1 MLSHFDFIMNEKR
14 FRAIIQMNQVLIITV
29 FSLLVLLI
37 ISIGGNVL
45 LAWTLKNKGQPEYFA
60 TTTDGRLY
68 ALKSLNEPILSQIA
82 VSTFAERVLLKTFS
96 FNYLNSDDVFT
107 SVRGAYSNTAFDSLM
122 RDLHSEHGLIEDAK
136 KNKYL
141 VSALLLS
148 APQLL
153 SQGVDS
159 ITGRYTWQYRYPIQ
173 LTFQNENTTLSARF
187 DMTVTLVRVDQRN
200 NPFGME
206 IDKVIASEVKTDA

>member
-1 MLSHFDFIMNEKR
+1 MRSHFDSMMNEKR

-29 FSLLVLLI
+29 FSLLLLLV
-37 ISIGGNVL
+37 ISLSGNVL
-45 LAWTLKNKGQPEYFA
+45 LAWILKNKGQPEYFA

-68 ALKSLNEPILSQIA
+68 ALKSLDEPILSQMA
-82 VSTFAERVLLKTFS
+82 VSTFAQRALLKTFS
-96 FNYLNSDDVFT
+96 FTYLNSEEVFT
-107 SVRGAYSNTAFDSLM
+107 GVRGAYSDTAFDSLM
-122 RDLHSEHGLIEDAK
+122 RDLHSQHGLVEDAE

-148 APQLL
+148 APRLL
-153 SQGVDS
+153 SQGIDS
-159 ITGRYTWQYRYPIQ
+159 ITGRYTWQYTYPIQ

-200 NPFGME
+200 NPFGIE
-206 IDKVIASEVKTDA
+206 IDKVIANEVKTDA